1 MKEVEAAKNVVSTS
15 SSLMCWVT
23 IDLKE
28 PVVRI
33 SHFAERPSILA
44 ATRSGVRETNL
55 PNRCGNSVR
64 THRRHFVVLTVLW
77 VSTLL
82 VGCRPPSQ
90 VAVSDQQQTASK
102 PLPAT
107 ATVAQPLAMLP
118 GLPTGES
125 REIQAERE
133 RVDPQVDGWDTES
146 FNESA
151 LAQLKKLAKWL
162 DSGATN
168 DGRPAILA
176 PDFQSTTLRPTNL
189 QESFQGVQTQI
200 REWES
205 DDSEPFRQD
214 SQPIFSRLIA
224 DLLKV
229 RVEVK
234 IINIHK
240 FSDNAATTLVRCH
253 SSGETHSEG
262 FARVQLNATWKCQ
275 WDVGGDKPLLRS
287 IRLVDFEEVKSA
299 SPDDRNPLF
308 IDKTSAVFADV
319 KCFPEQLAYGLNH
332 WRDRMDWRFGWEV
345 VGAHGIAIGDMNGDG
360 LDDIYISETGGLP
373 NKLLLHDAGCTL
385 QDVSSGSG
393 VDLLEPTHGTLLID
407 LDNDGDQDLVTSFS
421 TFVVFYENDGL
432 AKFTRQ
438 AVTQRG
444 SIVRSLAAAD
454 FDNNGLLDIYVCG
467 YSSRHGDS
475 VGLGRPMPYHD
486 ANNGP
491 PNYLLANNGN
501 FKFEDVTESVGLD
514 TNNRRFSYA
523 ASWEDFDNDGD
534 QDLYV
539 ANDFGRNNL
548 FRNTNG
554 RFEDVASAAGVE
566 DVAAGM
572 SVSWGDYN
580 RDGLPDI
587 YVGNMFSS
595 AGNRIA
601 YQRSFKEEADDT
613 TRSLYQR
620 HARGNSLFENQG
632 DGTFRDVSQT
642 ARVTEARW
650 AWSSNFVDI
659 NNDGWSDI
667 VAANGMVTGT
677 EDSGDL

>member
-1 MKEVEAAKNVVSTS
+1 M
-15 SSLMCWVT
+15 
-23 IDLKE
+23 
-28 PVVRI
+28 R
-33 SHFAERPSILA
+33 
-44 ATRSGVRETNL
+44 TRL
-55 PNRCGNSVR
+55 
-64 THRRHFVVLTVLW
+64 RHFVVSATVLGL
-77 VSTLL
+77 STLL
-82 VGCRPPSQ
+82 LGCRPEVQ
-90 VAVSDQQQTASK
+90 VTVSDQTPVSK
-102 PLPAT
+102 AQPT
-107 ATVAQPLAMLP
+107 ATSSEQTLSVLT
-118 GLPTGES
+118 GLPSGEPTS
-125 REIQAERE
+125 IQAERK
-133 RVDPQVDGWDTES
+133 RVDPQVDGSDTES

-162 DSGATN
+162 ESGAYDDSKPTIFAN
-168 DGRPAILA
+168 R
-176 PDFQSTTLRPTNL
+176 FQTTTLRPTDL
-189 QESFQGVQTQI
+189 KESFKGNQI
-200 REWES
+200 QVRHWQAS
-205 DDSEPFRQD
+205 DSTSFQQNG
-214 SQPIFSRLIA
+214 QPIFFQLIA

-229 RVEVK
+229 RVELK
-234 IINIHK
+234 IISIGA
-240 FSDNAATTLVRCH
+240 FSDSTATTMVRCH
-253 SSGETHSEG
+253 LSGETHSGDSE
-262 FARVQLNATWKCQ
+262 RIQLNAAWECEWKTN
-275 WDVGGDKPLLRS
+275 GDKTLLAS
-287 IRLVDFEEVKSA
+287 IRLVDFEEVHSKHA
-299 SPDDRNPLF
+299 ADHQPFFTDR
-308 IDKTSAVFADV
+308 TSDVFADT
-319 KCFPEQLAYGLNH
+319 KCYSDQLAHGLNY
-332 WRDRMDWRFGWEV
+332 WRDRIDWRFGWEV
-345 VGAHGIAIGDMNGDG
+345 VGAHGIAIGDVDGNGT
-360 LDDIYISETGGLP
+360 DDIYISETGGLP
-373 NKLLLHDAGCTL
+373 NRLLVQNEHCKL
-385 QDVSSGSG
+385 QDISSGSG

-421 TFVVFYENDGL
+421 TFIVFFENDGR
-432 AKFTRQ
+432 AKFTRR

-491 PNYLLANNGN
+491 PNYLLANQGEFN
-501 FKFEDVTESVGLD
+501 FKDVTEAVGLD

-554 RFEDVASAAGVE
+554 QFEDVAAEAGVE

-601 YQRSFKEEADDT
+601 YQRSFKEEADDN

-650 AWSSNFVDI
+650 AWSSNLVDI

-667 VAANGMVTGT
+667 VAANGMITGT